1 MIFKRKNNKK
11 LAGKKKDL
19 GKGATARA
27 ASATLKMRADKSV
40 RNLLLDMPSSPNYV
54 RDYKQEYRTDSP
66 LRKAKRRS
74 RLKARRKLIKAGVAK
89 KGDGKDVHHKDGN
102 ALNNKRSNLSVVSAR
117 KTVLILELRLQEK
130 NLGDHNVNYR

>member
-1 MIFKRKNNKK
+1 
-11 LAGKKKDL
+11 
-19 GKGATARA
+19 
-27 ASATLKMRADKSV
+27 
-40 RNLLLDMPSSPNYV
+40 MPSSPNYV

-117 KTVLILELRLQEK
+117 KNRSYPRTRTAGK
-130 NLGDHNVNYR
+130 KFRRS

>member
-1 MIFKRKNNKK
+1 
-11 LAGKKKDL
+11 
-19 GKGATARA
+19 
-27 ASATLKMRADKSV
+27 
-40 RNLLLDMPSSPNYV
+40 MPSSPNYV
-54 RDYKQEYRTDSP
+54 RNYKQEYRTDSP

-117 KTVLILELRLQEK
+117 KNRSYPRTKTAGKKFR
-130 NLGDHNVNYR
+130 RS

>member
-1 MIFKRKNNKK
+1 
-11 LAGKKKDL
+11 
-19 GKGATARA
+19 
-27 ASATLKMRADKSV
+27 
-40 RNLLLDMPSSPNYV
+40 MPSSPNYV

-74 RLKARRKLIKAGVAK
+74 RLKARRKLMKAGVAK

-117 KTVLILELRLQEK
+117 RNRSYPRTKTAGKKFR
-130 NLGDHNVNYR
+130 RS

>member
-1 MIFKRKNNKK
+1 
-11 LAGKKKDL
+11 
-19 GKGATARA
+19 
-27 ASATLKMRADKSV
+27 
-40 RNLLLDMPSSPNYV
+40 MPSSPNYV
-54 RDYKQEYRTDSP
+54 RNYKQEYRTDYP

-117 KTVLILELRLQEK
+117 KNRSYPRTRTAGK
-130 NLGDHNVNYR
+130 KFRRS

>member
-1 MIFKRKNNKK
+1 
-11 LAGKKKDL
+11 
-19 GKGATARA
+19 
-27 ASATLKMRADKSV
+27 
-40 RNLLLDMPSSPNYV
+40 MPSSPNYV

-74 RLKARRKLIKAGVAK
+74 RLKARRKLMKAGVAK

-117 KTVLILELRLQEK
+117 KNRSYPRTRTAGK
-130 NLGDHNVNYR
+130 KFRRS

>member
-1 MIFKRKNNKK
+1 
-11 LAGKKKDL
+11 
-19 GKGATARA
+19 
-27 ASATLKMRADKSV
+27 
-40 RNLLLDMPSSPNYV
+40 MPSSPNYV

-74 RLKARRKLIKAGVAK
+74 RLKARRKLMKAGVAK

-117 KTVLILELRLQEK
+117 KNRSYPRTKTAGKKFR
-130 NLGDHNVNYR
+130 RS

>member
-1 MIFKRKNNKK
+1 
-11 LAGKKKDL
+11 
-19 GKGATARA
+19 
-27 ASATLKMRADKSV
+27 
-40 RNLLLDMPSSPNYV
+40 MPSSPNYV
-54 RDYKQEYRTDSP
+54 SNYKQEYRTDSP

-117 KTVLILELRLQEK
+117 KNRSYPRTRTAGK
-130 NLGDHNVNYR
+130 KFRRS

>member
-1 MIFKRKNNKK
+1 
-11 LAGKKKDL
+11 
-19 GKGATARA
+19 
-27 ASATLKMRADKSV
+27 
-40 RNLLLDMPSSPNYV
+40 MPSSPNYV

-117 KTVLILELRLQEK
+117 RNRSYPRTKTAGKKFR
-130 NLGDHNVNYR
+130 RS

>member
-1 MIFKRKNNKK
+1 
-11 LAGKKKDL
+11 
-19 GKGATARA
+19 
-27 ASATLKMRADKSV
+27 
-40 RNLLLDMPSSPNYV
+40 MPSSPHYV
-54 RDYKQEYRTDSP
+54 RNYKQEYRTDSP

-117 KTVLILELRLQEK
+117 KNRSYPRTRTAGK
-130 NLGDHNVNYR
+130 KFRRS

>member
-1 MIFKRKNNKK
+1 
-11 LAGKKKDL
+11 
-19 GKGATARA
+19 
-27 ASATLKMRADKSV
+27 
-40 RNLLLDMPSSPNYV
+40 MPSSPNYV

-117 KTVLILELRLQEK
+117 KNRSYPRTKTAGKKFR
-130 NLGDHNVNYR
+130 RS

>member
-1 MIFKRKNNKK
+1 
-11 LAGKKKDL
+11 
-19 GKGATARA
+19 
-27 ASATLKMRADKSV
+27 
-40 RNLLLDMPSSPNYV
+40 MPSSPNYV

-74 RLKARRKLIKAGVAK
+74 RLKARRKLMKAGVAK

-117 KTVLILELRLQEK
+117 KNRSYTRTK
-130 NLGDHNVNYR
+130 TAGKKFRRS

>member
-1 MIFKRKNNKK
+1 
-11 LAGKKKDL
+11 
-19 GKGATARA
+19 
-27 ASATLKMRADKSV
+27 
-40 RNLLLDMPSSPNYV
+40 MPSSPNYV
-54 RDYKQEYRTDSP
+54 RNYKQEYRTDSP

-117 KTVLILELRLQEK
+117 KNRSYPRTRTAGK
-130 NLGDHNVNYR
+130 KFRRS